1 MDAFGSSS
9 ASKLNKLISDENKVF
24 EYNLKKHDKSI
35 DENRENIENLD
46 VKTESFDNRLR
57 EIENKNNIS
66 LSVLNDS
73 VIKLQSRLYLSER
86 EILKINSRVNSLEV
100 HIMDSK

>member
-24 EYNLKKHDKSI
+24 EYNLKEHGKSI